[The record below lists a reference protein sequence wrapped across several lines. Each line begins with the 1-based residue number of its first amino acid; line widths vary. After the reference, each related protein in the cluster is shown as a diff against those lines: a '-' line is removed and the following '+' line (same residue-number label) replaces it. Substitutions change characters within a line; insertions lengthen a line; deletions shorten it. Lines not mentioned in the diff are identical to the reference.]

1 MKDAFDDVIMNKIKK
16 EPFSLPHS
24 YEEKVRS
31 VLKNLPWD
39 EEKECVSEPKWRFR
53 RYLKPAFGI
62 ACVLCLIALAV
73 FVFGRE
79 ETRPGENGSS
89 EQLAEGGKA
98 RLEQYATEKEETKT
112 QEYENSEEP
121 QLPRPTVGG
130 VTMAYDGWV
139 SPVRDVYH
147 LSLGIKNVNDQELY
161 FAAFAGTEGDDVF
174 AVSDGIIEEC
184 GFTHYAGNYVVLAA
198 DNGAKVQF
206 WHLSEMMVKEG
217 DEIKKGT
224 VIASMGKT
232 GMVTGPAVTIVVTMN
247 GESIKPVISEEEY
260 QKPAALEN
268 GE

>member
-16 EPFSLPHS
+16 ESFSLPHS

-31 VLKNLPWD
+31 VLRNLSRD
-39 EEKECVSEPKWRFR
+39 EEKECVSESKWRFR
-53 RYLKPAFGI
+53 RYIKPAFGI
-62 ACVLCLIALAV
+62 ACILCLIALAV
-73 FVFGRE
+73 FVFCRE
-79 ETRPGENGSS
+79 QLRPGDNGSS
-89 EQLAEGGKA
+89 EQLAEGGLA
-98 RLEQYATEKEETKT
+98 QLEQFAAEKEETKT
-112 QEYENSEEP
+112 QEYENSVEP
-121 QLPRPTVGG
+121 QLPRPTIGG
-130 VTMAYDGWV
+130 VAMAYDGWV

-174 AVSDGIIEEC
+174 AVSDGVIEEC
-184 GFTHYAGNYVVLAA
+184 GFTYYGGNYVVLAA
-198 DNGAKVQF
+198 ENGAKVRF
-206 WHLSEMMVKEG
+206 WHLSETMVKEG

-232 GMVTGPAVTIVVTMN
+232 GMVTGPAVTIAVTMN

-260 QKPAALEN
+260 QKPVTSET